1 MRDKLFKDCPV
12 CGTIGSMENRISQSL
27 KISSPRTGPFTVRGL
42 SGQYCKVC
50 GEGFLDIKSIKI
62 LKISRARKIAE
73 ADSLITPA
81 AKILSIESI
90 AQKTGIKKQ
99 NLFTMIHEGAL
110 PYVID
115 GEGKE
120 RATLETLKAAIL
132 YKKKRAVKVRANIG
146 KRIKIGVL
154 KANSGK
160 TLLKEPSGNFN
171 VLSKSNYVRSSENK
185 NPISSSKKKS
195 VPSKKSGSAKK

>member
-1 MRDKLFKDCPV
+1 M
-12 CGTIGSMENRISQSL
+12 
-27 KISSPRTGPFTVRGL
+27 
-42 SGQYCKVC
+42 
-50 GEGFLDIKSIKI
+50 KI
-62 LKISRARKIAE
+62 LKSSRARKIAE

-110 PYVID
+110 PYVVD

-120 RATLETLKAAIL
+120 RATSETLKAAIL
-132 YKKKRAVKVRANIG
+132 YKKKRMVKVEPNIG
-146 KRIKIGVL
+146 KKIKVGVL

-160 TLLKEPSGNFN
+160 VLLKEPSGNFR
-171 VLSKSNYVRSSENK
+171 VLSTSNFARSSENQDR
-185 NPISSSKKKS
+185 IGSSKKKT
-195 VPSKKSGSAKK
+195 VNSKKSGSVKK